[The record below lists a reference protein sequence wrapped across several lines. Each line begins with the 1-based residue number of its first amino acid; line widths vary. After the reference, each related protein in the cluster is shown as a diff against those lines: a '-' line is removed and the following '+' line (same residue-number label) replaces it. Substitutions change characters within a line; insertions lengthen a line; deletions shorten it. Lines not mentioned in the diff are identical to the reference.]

1 MCQLVFR
8 LRLCAQMVPL
18 PVSPNPPTHPFTH
31 CLGPSGWQHF
41 TEGDGAAALSPWL
54 VWGAGGGLTH
64 LDPSPGADGAAPT
77 PMGAG
82 TRSGPRGLG
91 KGSRSPAAPGPSW
104 LRCALCART
113 RWPPGREAM
122 CRLRPPP
129 PPEQARSRGRPLGP
143 PWPRAR
149 RDAPARRAPPR
160 AVARPPSLAV
170 FPSCTFKKT
179 AAPWWD
185 GVLKPHRG
193 SYAARIRP
201 GDKSPDGDRE

>member
-129 PPEQARSRGRPLGP
+129 PQSRLVPAAARWGHPGRGPAGTPLLAAPLPGPWRVPRVSQYFLPAPLRRPL
-143 PWPRAR
+143 
-149 RDAPARRAPPR
+149 
-160 AVARPPSLAV
+160 L
-170 FPSCTFKKT
+170 
-179 AAPWWD
+179 
-185 GVLKPHRG
+185 RG
-193 SYAARIRP
+193 
-201 GDKSPDGDRE
+201 GMVC